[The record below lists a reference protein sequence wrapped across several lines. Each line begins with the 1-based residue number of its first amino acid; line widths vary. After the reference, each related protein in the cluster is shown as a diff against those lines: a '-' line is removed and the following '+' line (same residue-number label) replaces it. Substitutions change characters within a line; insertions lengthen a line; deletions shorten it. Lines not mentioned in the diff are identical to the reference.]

1 MRSTIDRRMGALAVL
16 LVACAGCGKGQYPVR
31 GKVTLD
37 DGTPVKNAIVVF
49 ESVGAEKPVMARG
62 DTQDDGSYQLSTTRP
77 GDGLVPGKYRV
88 LITPRMENPDEPV
101 KPAFDTRY
109 ADFKTSGLEFE
120 VKAESNDIPIRLA
133 KAKK

>member
-1 MRSTIDRRMGALAVL
+1 MSFPIDRRALALL
-16 LVACAGCGKGQYPVR
+16 LVTCAGCGKGQYPVR

-77 GDGLVPGKYRV
+77 GDGLVPGTYRV
-88 LITPRMENPDEPV
+88 LITPRLENPDETV
-101 KPAFDTRY
+101 KTAFDTRY
-109 ADFKTSGLEFE
+109 AELKTSGLEFD
-120 VKAESNDIPIRLA
+120 VKAET
-133 KAKK
+133 